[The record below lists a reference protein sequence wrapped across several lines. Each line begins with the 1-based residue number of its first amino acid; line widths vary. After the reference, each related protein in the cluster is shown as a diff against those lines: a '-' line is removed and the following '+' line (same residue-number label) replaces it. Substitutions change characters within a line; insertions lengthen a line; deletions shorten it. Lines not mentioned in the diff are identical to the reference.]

1 MVNAIFSGLGL
12 DNFLGGE
19 EQCFDDLELMLWYY
33 YYSYNGIIES
43 DQLYNGTLS
52 FTKALGTFSPVMR
65 KCYNFSEENEQQWMF
80 LAERLFNFENLWTA
94 VKENLIS
101 SYTEIDT
108 LSWGALLM
116 FKSGR

>member
-1 MVNAIFSGLGL
+1 
-12 DNFLGGE
+12 
-19 EQCFDDLELMLWYY
+19 
-33 YYSYNGIIES
+33 
-43 DQLYNGTLS
+43 
-52 FTKALGTFSPVMR
+52 MR